1 MGMGPQAEWFAQLE
15 EQAKTPEAQ
24 AKSAEIE
31 KQLKAARAKEAERE
45 VETMFGPDGGE
56 TFKEGRFKSPVTV
69 TDAHL
74 PFLVP
79 RLRAAI
85 EIELSTTVTDISTIC
100 VGCPELTSLKMYVA
114 RLAPPCAFHPRTKS
128 RAPRSCLLSH
138 RTATDESRRPS

>member
-1 MGMGPQAEWFAQLE
+1 MLN
-15 EQAKTPEAQ
+15 K
-24 AKSAEIE
+24 
-31 KQLKAARAKEAERE
+31 AERE

-56 TFKEGRFKSPVTV
+56 TFEEGRFKSPVTV

-114 RLAPPCAFHPRTKS
+114 RLAPPCAFRPRTKS

-138 RTATDESRRPS
+138 RTATDKSRRPS